1 MFTWSIFS
9 FLGLVSRAR
18 LLSLE
23 GRRRVLFPDTG
34 ITRAGLAVSREN
46 SINQFIYR
54 KEILVLAKQRQRVKI
69 LSFSEKFISNTFRLK
84 PNQNKTCIF
93 EFQSLFLLLVLLA
106 RVRERSLTT

>member
-1 MFTWSIFS
+1 MFTWSIFSLLGLVSRVRLLSLEGRIISISMFTWSIFS

-54 KEILVLAKQRQRVKI
+54 KEILVLA
-69 LSFSEKFISNTFRLK
+69 
-84 PNQNKTCIF
+84 
-93 EFQSLFLLLVLLA
+93 
-106 RVRERSLTT
+106 